1 MSDLEPHSGPM
12 TFTRRVRVIDS
23 HTAGEP
29 TRVVVGGFPELEGHS
44 LAERE
49 ADFLANHADLA
60 RLLVGEPRGHAP
72 WHSVVPLPTS
82 RPDADLSI
90 LIVSALGSLT
100 MCGHALIGTV
110 TTLLETE
117 RIPAR
122 EPVTVLTVETLS
134 GLVRAEARVE
144 GGKVRAVT
152 FRGVPSWVA
161 VTGLDVEVGARTFEA
176 DIAFGGI
183 WFALVRI
190 EQTGVPIAVES
201 VPGLVALSHRIR
213 QELNRMLAERTD
225 RPPGTPDRVDQL
237 LYMGPPASRDAHGQ
251 NLATS
256 TGLGF
261 DRSPCG
267 TGSCARMAWHFSR
280 GEMAVE
286 DTFVHESVL
295 NTMFTGTIQAETEVA
310 GRKGIIPTI
319 TGAAYLTGFN
329 ELVLDSR
336 DPLGEGIFLPAA
348 GH

>member
-1 MSDLEPHSGPM
+1 M
-12 TFTRRVRVIDS
+12 TFARRVRVIDS

-29 TRVVVGGFPELEGHS
+29 TRVVVGGFPELAGRS
-44 LAERE
+44 LAEKE
-49 ADFLANHADLA
+49 ADLLADHADLI

-72 WHSVVPLPTS
+72 WHAVLPLPPLH
-82 RPDADLSI
+82 PDADLSVLI
-90 LIVSALGSLT
+90 LSALGSLT

-122 EPVTVLTVETLS
+122 EPATEVVVETLS
-134 GLVRAEARVE
+134 GLVRAEARVDR
-144 GGKVRAVT
+144 GKVRSVR

-161 VTGLDVEVGARTFEA
+161 VTGLEVEVGGRTFCV

-183 WFALVRI
+183 WFALVRV

-213 QELNRMLAERTD
+213 LEINRLLGGRTGL
-225 RPPGTPDRVDQL
+225 PPGTPGRVDQL
-237 LYMGPPASRDAHGQ
+237 LYVGPPSSPGADGQ

-267 TGSCARMAWHFSR
+267 TGCCARMAWHFEK
-280 GEMAVE
+280 GELAVG

-295 NTMFTGTIQAETEVA
+295 NTMFTGTIQADTEVA
-310 GRKGIIPTI
+310 GRRAIIPTI
-319 TGAAYLTGFN
+319 TGSAYLTGFN
-329 ELVLDSR
+329 ELVVDSD
-336 DPLGEGIFLPAA
+336 DPLGAGFLLPAA
-348 GH
+348 GGE

>member
-1 MSDLEPHSGPM
+1 M
-12 TFTRRVRVIDS
+12 TFARRVRVIDS

-29 TRVVVGGFPELEGHS
+29 TRVVVGGFPELGGSS
-44 LAERE
+44 LAEKE
-49 ADFLANHADLA
+49 ADLLANHSDLV

-72 WHSVVPLPTS
+72 WHAVVPLAPLHS
-82 RPDADLSI
+82 GADLSVLI
-90 LIVSALGSLT
+90 LSALGSLT

-117 RIPAR
+117 RIPAQ
-122 EPVTVLTVETLS
+122 EPVTGVVVETLS
-134 GLVRAEARVE
+134 GLVGADARVD
-144 GGKVRAVT
+144 GGKVRSVT

-161 VTGLDVEVGARTFEA
+161 VTGLEVEVGGRTFEV
-176 DIAFGGI
+176 DIGFGGI
-183 WFALVRI
+183 WFALVTV

-213 QELNRMLAERTD
+213 LEINRTLRERTGW
-225 RPPGTPDRVDQL
+225 PPGTPERVDQL
-237 LYMGPPASRDAHGQ
+237 LYVGPPSSAGAHGQ

-267 TGSCARMAWHFSR
+267 TGCCARMAWHFGR
-280 GEMAVE
+280 GEMAVG

-310 GRKGIIPTI
+310 GHPAIIPTI
-319 TGAAYLTGFN
+319 TGSAYLTGFN
-329 ELVLDSR
+329 ELVLDR
-336 DPLGEGIFLPAA
+336 EDPLGPGLFLPAA
-348 GH
+348 GG

>member
-1 MSDLEPHSGPM
+1 M
-12 TFTRRVRVIDS
+12 TFARRVRVIDS

-29 TRVVVGGFPELEGHS
+29 TRVVAGGFPELAGRS
-44 LAERE
+44 LAEKE
-49 ADFLANHADLA
+49 ADLLADHADLI

-72 WHSVVPLPTS
+72 WHAVLPLPPLH
-82 RPDADLSI
+82 PDADLSVLI
-90 LIVSALGSLT
+90 LSALGSLT

-122 EPVTVLTVETLS
+122 EPATEVVVETLS
-134 GLVRAEARVE
+134 GLVRAEAWVDA
-144 GGKVRAVT
+144 GKVRSVR

-161 VTGLDVEVGARTFEA
+161 VTGLEVEVGGRPFRV

-183 WFALVRI
+183 WFALVRV
-190 EQTGVPIAVES
+190 EQTGMPIAVES

-213 QELNRMLAERTD
+213 LEVNRLLGERAGL
-225 RPPGTPDRVDQL
+225 PPGTPGRVDQL
-237 LYMGPPASRDAHGQ
+237 LYVGPPSSPGADGQ

-267 TGSCARMAWHFSR
+267 TGCCARMAWHFAR
-280 GEMAVE
+280 GELAVG

-295 NTMFTGTIQAETEVA
+295 NTMFTGTIRAETEVA
-310 GRKGIIPTI
+310 GRRAIIPTI
-319 TGAAYLTGFN
+319 TGSAYLTGFN
-329 ELVLDSR
+329 ELVLDSD
-336 DPLGEGIFLPAA
+336 DPLGAGLFLPAA
-348 GH
+348 GGD

>member
-1 MSDLEPHSGPM
+1 M
-12 TFTRRVRVIDS
+12 
-23 HTAGEP
+23 
-29 TRVVVGGFPELEGHS
+29 VVGGFPELAGRS
-44 LAERE
+44 LAEKE
-49 ADFLANHADLA
+49 ADLLADHADLI

-72 WHSVVPLPTS
+72 WHAVLPLPPL
-82 RPDADLSI
+82 RPDADLSV

-122 EPVTVLTVETLS
+122 EPAIEVVVETLS
-134 GLVRAEARVE
+134 GLVRAEARVDR
-144 GGKVRAVT
+144 GKVRSVR

-161 VTGLDVEVGARTFEA
+161 VTGLEVEVGGRTFCV

-183 WFALVRI
+183 WFALVRV

-213 QELNRMLAERTD
+213 LEVNRLLGGRTGL
-225 RPPGTPDRVDQL
+225 PPGTPGRVDQL
-237 LYMGPPASRDAHGQ
+237 LYVGPPSSPGADGQ

-267 TGSCARMAWHFSR
+267 TGCCARMAWHFEK
-280 GEMAVE
+280 GELAVG

-295 NTMFTGTIQAETEVA
+295 NTMFTGTIRAETEVA
-310 GRKGIIPTI
+310 GRRAIIPTI
-319 TGAAYLTGFN
+319 TGSAYLTGFN
-329 ELVLDSR
+329 ELVVDSD
-336 DPLGEGIFLPAA
+336 DPLGAGFLLPAA
-348 GH
+348 GGE

>member
-1 MSDLEPHSGPM
+1 M
-12 TFTRRVRVIDS
+12 TFARRVRVVDS

-29 TRVVVGGFPELEGHS
+29 TRVVVGGFPELAGLS
-44 LAERE
+44 LPEKE
-49 ADFLANHADLA
+49 ADLLADHADLI

-72 WHSVVPLPTS
+72 WHAVLPLPPLH
-82 RPDADLSI
+82 PDADLSVLI
-90 LIVSALGSLT
+90 LSALGSLT
-100 MCGHALIGTV
+100 MCGHALIGAV

-122 EPVTVLTVETLS
+122 EPATEVVVETLS
-134 GLVRAEARVE
+134 GLVRAEARVDE
-144 GGKVRAVT
+144 GKVRSVR

-161 VTGLDVEVGARTFEA
+161 VTGLEVEVGGRTFCV

-183 WFALVRI
+183 WFALVRV

-213 QELNRMLAERTD
+213 LEVNRMLGRRSD
-225 RPPGTPDRVDQL
+225 WPPGTPGRVDQL
-237 LYMGPPASRDAHGQ
+237 LYVGPPSSPGADGQ

-267 TGSCARMAWHFSR
+267 TGCCARMAWHFAR
-280 GEMAVE
+280 GELAVG

-310 GRKGIIPTI
+310 GRRAIIPTI
-319 TGAAYLTGFN
+319 TGSAYLTGFN
-329 ELVLDSR
+329 ELVLDSD
-336 DPLGEGIFLPAA
+336 DPLGAGFLLPAA
-348 GH
+348 GGD

>member
-1 MSDLEPHSGPM
+1 M
-12 TFTRRVRVIDS
+12 TFARRVRVIDS

-29 TRVVVGGFPELEGHS
+29 TRVVVGGLPELAGRS
-44 LAERE
+44 LAEKE
-49 ADFLANHADLA
+49 ADLLAEHADLI

-72 WHSVVPLPTS
+72 WHAVLPLPPLH
-82 RPDADLSI
+82 PDADLSVLI
-90 LIVSALGSLT
+90 LSALGSLT

-122 EPVTVLTVETLS
+122 EPATEVVVETLS
-134 GLVRAEARVE
+134 GLVRAEARVDE
-144 GGKVRAVT
+144 GKVRSVR

-161 VTGLDVEVGARTFEA
+161 ITGLEVEVGGRTFCV

-183 WFALVRI
+183 WFALVRV
-190 EQTGVPIAVES
+190 EQTGMPIAVES

-213 QELNRMLAERTD
+213 LEVNRLLTERTGL
-225 RPPGTPDRVDQL
+225 PPGTPGQVDQL
-237 LYMGPPASRDAHGQ
+237 LYVGPPSSPGADGQ

-267 TGSCARMAWHFSR
+267 TGCCARMAWHFAR
-280 GEMAVE
+280 GELAVG

-295 NTMFTGTIQAETEVA
+295 NTMFTGTIQAQTEVTGGPA
-310 GRKGIIPTI
+310 IIPTI
-319 TGAAYLTGFN
+319 TGSAYLTGFN
-329 ELVLDSR
+329 ELVLDSD
-336 DPLGEGIFLPAA
+336 DPLGAGLFLPAA
-348 GH
+348 GGD